1 MEIYER
7 IKELRKE
14 YLNMTQLEF
23 GERLGVSRDV
33 IKNVEN
39 NRLAKPNQ
47 KEPLY
52 KLICKEFNI
61 NYLWLTE
68 GIGDPK
74 SETPDDLFDEIKVEY
89 DLTDDDLQLIK
100 EICELNNQERAELKK
115 YIRSLIKA
123 KKEED

>member
-1 MEIYER
+1 MEVYER
-7 IKELRKE
+7 IKDLRKNV
-14 YLNMTQLEF
+14 LKLSQTEF
-23 GERLGVSRDV
+23 GKKLGVTRSV
-33 IKNVEN
+33 IN
-39 NRLAKPNQ
+39 NIEGDRLKRPDQ

-68 GIGDPK
+68 GVGYPR

-89 DLTDDDLQLIK
+89 DLTDDDLGLVK
-100 EICELNNQERAELKK
+100 EICELDAHEREELKK

-123 KKEED
+123 KKEEN